1 MENSPG
7 QKSTWDRVRLGQRGF
22 LLFET
27 LLAVLFLTVGL
38 TVVLRSFGSSLA
50 ALGISAD
57 YTRGLVLLEERA
69 WELEAKGSIA
79 PGAFT
84 GEFSEEHGNFQWEVN
99 ASELEEMGL
108 CETQLTVSWKQ
119 RGKPR
124 AVSIVTYLER
134 E

>member
-7 QKSTWDRVRLGQRGF
+7 QRSTWDRVRLGQRGF

-27 LLAVLFLTVGL
+27 LLAVLFLAVGL
-38 TVVLRSFGSSLA
+38 TVVLRSFGSSLD

-57 YTRGLVLLEERA
+57 YTRALVLLEERA

-79 PGAFT
+79 PGISN
-84 GEFSEEHGNFQWEVN
+84 GKFSEEHGNFQWEVS
-99 ASELEEMGL
+99 ASELEEMGI
-108 CETQLTVSWKQ
+108 CETQLTVSWEQ

-124 AVSIVTYLER
+124 AVSIVTYLKR